1 MDDKLKNCIKI
12 LSVIIPIS
20 IIVFLVLSFE
30 KKPTP
35 SPLPVDKGI
44 VANIKKPVDTSDWR
58 DYLNSQLGFWI
69 KIPWEVPTLYR
80 CPDNTQSG
88 NTPLGIYED
97 NQNGIV
103 YISAEYYYDANWSQP
118 EQKFI
123 GNCDKITYSL
133 ESLENRS
140 NDTGLYIVSSQKPF
154 LGWKIVVS
162 KAENDSDVLKHIK
175 ENFGSTC
182 TIVSKNL
189 QKDGNYQIDI
199 KGRNLTENGQG
210 IMDETCLTNFVYK
223 ILYSP
228 EKNKLM
234 SVVLGQECT
243 FYNDPSQCYDD
254 EMIKSFRFE

>member
-1 MDDKLKNCIKI
+1 MDNKLKNCIKI
-12 LSVIIPIS
+12 LSVVIPIS
-20 IIVFLVLSFE
+20 IIVFLVLSSEE
-30 KKPTP
+30 KPIS

-44 VANIKKPVDTSDWR
+44 VANIKKPVDTSNWTN
-58 DYLNSQLGFWI
+58 YLNSQLGFWI
-69 KIPWEVPTLYR
+69 KIPPEVPTLYR

-103 YISAEYYYDANWSQP
+103 YISAEYYYDANWSYLD
-118 EQKFI
+118 QKFI
-123 GNCDKITYSL
+123 GSCDKITYSL
-133 ESLENRS
+133 ESLENRE
-140 NDTGLYIVSSQKPF
+140 NDNGLYIASSQKPF
-154 LGWKIVVS
+154 LGWKIVIR
-162 KAENDSDVLKHIK
+162 KAENEEDVLKYIK

-189 QKDGNYQIDI
+189 QNDGNYQINI
-199 KGRNLTENGQG
+199 KGRDLTENGQR

-243 FYNDPSQCYDD
+243 FSTNPSQCCD
-254 EMIKSFRFE
+254 EEMFKSFRFE